1 MSEILSVN
9 KLLTRQ
15 LNIPNYQRPYKWTRK
30 NVSDLFGDIDTAIS
44 DSRRPDYTDFKYRV
58 GSVILHNNNG
68 QYDIVDGQQ
77 RLITLSLIK
86 HVLDSQ
92 YTNDLLTHIF
102 ADSVSIENM
111 AKQWLIRYYLTEN
124 AYKAGIPAF
133 TETVGGDR
141 NFVVNWAQNKLKN
154 SQFKFYDLV
163 EK

>member
-1 MSEILSVN
+1 
-9 KLLTRQ
+9 
-15 LNIPNYQRPYKWTRK
+15 
-30 NVSDLFGDIDTAIS
+30 
-44 DSRRPDYTDFKYRV
+44 
-58 GSVILHNNNG
+58 
-68 QYDIVDGQQ
+68 
-77 RLITLSLIK
+77 
-86 HVLDSQ
+86 
-92 YTNDLLTHIF
+92 
-102 ADSVSIENM
+102 M